1 MKSQQKPEEE
11 GRSSTKIAMRV
22 SSVSIFVN
30 IALAV
35 FKFIAGVLAHSGAMI
50 SDAVHSASDVLS
62 TFVVIIG
69 VNISGQE
76 ADEKHQYGH
85 DRMECVAAIILA
97 GILFATGVG
106 IGWGG
111 IENIRNASA
120 HSLEIPG
127 MLALVAAVCSIAVK
141 EWMYWY
147 TRAAANKINSGAL
160 RADAWH
166 HRSDA
171 LSSVGSLIGIAG
183 ARMGF
188 PILDPIAAVVIA
200 LLVIKAAF
208 DIGKD
213 SISKMLDSSVD
224 EKTEEDIR
232 EIISLQP
239 GVKRIDLLKTRTF
252 GSKFYVD
259 LEIAVD
265 GDLRLTEAH
274 AIAENVHD
282 VLEADYPALKHCMI
296 HVNPYQEEKA
306 AALVTERPVQLQ
318 DKLQDNL

>member
-1 MKSQQKPEEE
+1 MKRTQNPGEA
-11 GRSSTKIAMRV
+11 GRGDTQIAMRV
-22 SSVSIFVN
+22 STVSIFVN
-30 IALAV
+30 IALSV
-35 FKFIAGVLAHSGAMI
+35 FKFIAGVAAGSGAMI

-69 VNISGQE
+69 VNVSGQA
-76 ADEKHQYGH
+76 ADKKHQYGH
-85 DRMECVAAIILA
+85 DRMECVAAIVLA
-97 GILFATGVG
+97 AILFATGVG

-111 IENIRNASA
+111 IESIRNASSQGLA
-120 HSLEIPG
+120 VPG
-127 MLALVAAVCSIAVK
+127 VLALVAAVCSIAVK

-171 LSSVGSLIGIAG
+171 LSSVGSLIGIVG

-213 SISKMLDSSVD
+213 SIGKMLDSSVD
-224 EKTEEDIR
+224 EKTEADIR
-232 EIISLQP
+232 EIIAHQA
-239 GVKRIDLLKTRTF
+239 GVEHIDLLKTRTF

-265 GDLRLTEAH
+265 GELKLTEAH
-274 AIAENVHD
+274 AIAERVHD
-282 VLEADYPALKHCMI
+282 VLEAAYSDLKHCMI
-296 HVNPYQEEKA
+296 HVNPAGSQGEGLPELA
-306 AALVTERPVQLQ
+306 A
-318 DKLQDNL
+318 